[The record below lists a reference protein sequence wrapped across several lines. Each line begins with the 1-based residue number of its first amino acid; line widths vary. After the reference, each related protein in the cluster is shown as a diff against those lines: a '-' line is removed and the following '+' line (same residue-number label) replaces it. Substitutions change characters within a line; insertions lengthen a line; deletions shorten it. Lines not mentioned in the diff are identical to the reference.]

1 MHHSLRLPLL
11 LSGLT
16 AMGLANGLSLSVGA
30 QDMGRATP
38 SNDLTVLIIR
48 HGEKPLNNRN
58 LSCKGQNRALQLP
71 DILNKKFPKIE
82 RTYVPSIGNGK
93 ITSHARMFQT
103 VTPLAIKNQLK
114 INSKFEGSD
123 HIGIAQKILSKEGTI
138 LLVWRSS
145 KIKNIAQNLGVKNPP
160 EWSDDDFDSIW
171 VISYK
176 NGKATLEIDKQ
187 GINPSDDCDY

>member
-1 MHHSLRLPLL
+1 MQRSLRLSLL
-11 LSGLT
+11 LSGVT
-16 AMGLANGLSLSVGA
+16 ALGPANDFLLSVSA
-30 QDMGRATP
+30 RDIGRATP

-48 HGEKPLNNRN
+48 HGEKPLKNRN

-71 DILNKKFPKIE
+71 GILNKKFPRIE
-82 RTYVPSIGNGK
+82 RAYVPSVGNGK

-123 HIGIAQKILSKEGTI
+123 HIGIAQKILSKEGTV

-145 KIKNIAQNLGVKNPP
+145 KIQNIAQNLGVENPP
-160 EWSDDDFDSIW
+160 AWSDDDFDSIW

-176 NGKATLEIDKQ
+176 NGKAALEIDEQ
-187 GINPSDDCDY
+187 GINPSESCDY